1 MEVFWFIS
9 LDTLTFSIVLM
20 NVLSIRSLKTS
31 GVCKQHGGLYRCC
44 NNFRQEGQ
52 NCIPCVGSFGINCS
66 GRCVDGFFGFGCLG
80 RCNCSEDQICD
91 SRDGCMEDKIR
102 QYEESPRIYLYI
114 IILLCA
120 FIIFLLVALVAVYIK
135 RKFIPSRHYQHEL
148 VHTDTPEDYTSNK
161 HQSYLECVSGS
172 GRMLENIS
180 LENQSE
186 ELQSSELR
194 STHYEYTNRR
204 LFSSED
210 KTLSQRESM
219 QEIRPENNIESPSGV
234 DVWKSIKDN
243 IKKNRERNSILR
255 ILSSRISLHD
265 TNHSSSYISV
275 VDENSTSCNA
285 EKS

>member
-1 MEVFWFIS
+1 M
-9 LDTLTFSIVLM
+9 
-20 NVLSIRSLKTS
+20 LK
-31 GVCKQHGGLYRCC
+31 
-44 NNFRQEGQ
+44 
-52 NCIPCVGSFGINCS
+52 
-66 GRCVDGFFGFGCLG
+66 
-80 RCNCSEDQICD
+80 
-91 SRDGCMEDKIR
+91 
-102 QYEESPRIYLYI
+102 
-114 IILLCA
+114 
-120 FIIFLLVALVAVYIK
+120 
-135 RKFIPSRHYQHEL
+135 
-148 VHTDTPEDYTSNK
+148 
-161 HQSYLECVSGS
+161 
-172 GRMLENIS
+172 NIS

-210 KTLSQRESM
+210 KTLSQRENM
-219 QEIRPENNIESPSGV
+219 QEIRPENNIESPLGA

>member
-102 QYEESPRIYLYI
+102 QYEENLYHLDI
-114 IILLCA
+114 TSMNL
-120 FIIFLLVALVAVYIK
+120 FTPTR
-135 RKFIPSRHYQHEL
+135 RKI
-148 VHTDTPEDYTSNK
+148 
-161 HQSYLECVSGS
+161 
-172 GRMLENIS
+172 
-180 LENQSE
+180 
-186 ELQSSELR
+186 
-194 STHYEYTNRR
+194 TH
-204 LFSSED
+204 L
-210 KTLSQRESM
+210 
-219 QEIRPENNIESPSGV
+219 I
-234 DVWKSIKDN
+234 N
-243 IKKNRERNSILR
+243 IKV
-255 ILSSRISLHD
+255 
-265 TNHSSSYISV
+265 T
-275 VDENSTSCNA
+275 
-285 EKS
+285 